1 MAEQYSFFNSKEGD
15 RKYNARNWADYFFPL
30 FKSGVFNGDLQVV
43 TNGGMSVRVKEG
55 YAWIDGYVYHLTDGL
70 VLDLETASGN
80 MNRADSIVIRLDLT
94 NRWIKGF
101 CVTGG
106 NYTGTPT
113 PPEPAVTA
121 TVHELVIAN
130 VSVPAGATEITQ
142 DMITDTRMD
151 GNLCGWVCGAV
162 DQIKFEQIK
171 AQFDAF
177 FSKYSSDIKTAYDNY
192 MAAMGELEESAQAEY
207 EEMLESFTA
216 WIEGIKEVL
225 SGDVAGNLLL
235 KIEERMEK
243 AVYDADNDGI
253 VDNAKRL
260 DGKEAGDYLQKAAVI
275 DNPDDVGAVT
285 EQGYPVGCVA
295 LNGLLGGIRFGVD
308 DAGNYGYIKAG
319 ADTVTP
325 FRNGAMMIGTF
336 SGGYPSAAA
345 ATSKYTNLTTY
356 ANSIITIDGVLPSMV
371 ADDYIAVVTGY
382 NADHYSNWAG
392 STSNGTGASLK
403 IVITDNKTITVKNTG
418 VCTINYAG
426 DTQYRYLTR
435 ARVEG
440 KVYYIGK

>member
-1 MAEQYSFFNSKEGD
+1 MAEQYSFFKSDNGD
-15 RKYNARNWADYFFPL
+15 RKYNASHWADYFFPL

-43 TNGGMSVRVKEG
+43 ANGGMSVKVKEG
-55 YAWIDGYVYHLTDGL
+55 YAWIDGYAYHLSDGL

-106 NYTGTPT
+106 NYSGTPT
-113 PPEPAVTA
+113 PPEPAITA

-130 VSVPAGATEITQ
+130 ISIPAGAMEITQ

-177 FSKYSSDIKTAYDNY
+177 FSKYSADIKAAYDDY
-192 MAAMGELEESAQAEY
+192 TEAMGALEESAQAEY
-207 EEMLESFTA
+207 EEMRESFTA
-216 WIEGIKEVL
+216 WIAGIKEVL

-285 EQGYPVGCVA
+285 EEGYPVGCVA

-308 DAGNYGYIKAG
+308 ADGNYGYIKAG

-325 FRNGAMMIGTF
+325 FKKDVALPNITARTTGTNSTLILNVPDGYRNGTLNYYAGHLTAPVYALDE
-336 SGGYPSAAA
+336 SGKAL
-345 ATSKYTNLTTY
+345 ATYS
-356 ANSIITIDGVLPSMV
+356 
-371 ADDYIAVVTGY
+371 TG
-382 NADHYSNWAG
+382 NGGNYSV
-392 STSNGTGASLK
+392 SLK
-403 IVITDNKTITVKNTG
+403 DTYIVQMNSG
-418 VCTINYAG
+418 VVHSGNG
-426 DTQYRYLTR
+426 DKIFTLLPD
-435 ARVEG
+435 
-440 KVYYIGK
+440 